1 MRLLMLGAVLV
12 VGVLV
17 AMEMPQIVRYV
28 KMEMM

>member
-1 MRLLMLGAVLV
+1 MRLLMLGAAVV